1 MCLKTAYRDSTTH
14 VLLEPL
20 DFLARL
26 AALVPAPRVHLT
38 CYHGVFAPASAWRAA
53 ITPAGRGRGAR
64 PKAAAEQSVRR
75 HAPMTWMQR
84 LKRVFAIE
92 IERCGR
98 CGGKLRVIAS
108 IEEPALIER
117 ILAGLQPAER
127 DAVRLIRD
135 VRVRLGSVLISSG

>member
-1 MCLKTAYRDSTTH
+1 
-14 VLLEPL
+14 
-20 DFLARL
+20 
-26 AALVPAPRVHLT
+26 
-38 CYHGVFAPASAWRAA
+38 
-53 ITPAGRGRGAR
+53 
-64 PKAAAEQSVRR
+64 
-75 HAPMTWMQR
+75 MTWMQR